1 MDYQKQEKKESITE
15 KSEEIQKEEQPTNFV
30 CEFCHTPIEPGQ
42 IYCSKCGNPTKKTV
56 CPNCGNASYFDFCEI
71 CNMPLTPTA
80 KEIVEKIKQDPE
92 KQDLIEF
99 TRVRSKNEIQQEK
112 QLSKEKTALE
122 NVLEQKI
129 KKEKEEQQQKEKMT
143 FETLTGNWFITD
155 IYRTVEQYN
164 GKTTLFANQTFT
176 IREHV
181 KIDIFHPA
189 LSGRGIWTYNPETQY
204 FQFKVIPG
212 GCMIGKIEGTIDDFK
227 INGYWSNGHRARTHW
242 TREK

>member
-1 MDYQKQEKKESITE
+1 MDYQKQDKKESITE
-15 KSEEIQKEEQPTNFV
+15 KIEEIQKEEQPTNFV

-42 IYCSKCGNPTKKTV
+42 IYCSECGNPTKKTV

-99 TRVRSKNEIQQEK
+99 IHVRSKDEIQKEK

-129 KKEKEEQQQKEKMT
+129 KKEKEESQKMEIT
-143 FETLTGNWFITD
+143 VETLTGNWSITD

-164 GKTTLFANQTFT
+164 GKISLFANDTFT
-176 IREHV
+176 LIEYLKWFSSR
-181 KIDIFHPA
+181 KTIY
-189 LSGRGIWTYNPETQY
+189 GKGIWSYNPETQY
-204 FQFKVIPG
+204 FQFKTIPG

-242 TREK
+242 IREK